1 MTRRVSPKSIIREA
15 AIILLSLLVIFTVV
29 KAGPLSPSA
38 SPAATSY
45 TLQDIYTRLIT
56 NASATAGNHDLNA
69 TTTPGATFPTLTSIY
84 NAIPTIYAGDLLA
97 SSTYLGVTRTVA
109 VTPGPPPPSSPRHHN
124 QKNSPSPRPWLLR
137 RLRHRLH
144 HQHGFCG
151 EQHSNSVPIFSASW
165 GPLLR
170 HQRSEEHTSELQSQ
184 FHL

>member
-97 SSTYLGVTRTVA
+97 SSTYLGVTGTVA
-109 VTPGPPPPSSPRHHN
+109 VKSGDAAASSHRHHN
-124 QKNSPSPRPWLLR
+124 Q
-137 RLRHRLH
+137 
-144 HQHGFCG
+144 
-151 EQHSNSVPIFSASW
+151 
-165 GPLLR
+165 
-170 HQRSEEHTSELQSQ
+170 
-184 FHL
+184 

>member
-97 SSTYLGVTRTVA
+97 PSTYLGVTGTVA
-109 VTPGPPPPSSPRHHN
+109 VKSGDADASVSATSTNKILLTPAAGYYDGSTATVST
-124 QKNSPSPRPWLLR
+124 
-137 RLRHRLH
+137 
-144 HQHGFCG
+144 
-151 EQHSNSVPIFSASW
+151 
-165 GPLLR
+165 
-170 HQRSEEHTSELQSQ
+170 TSTA
-184 FHL
+184 FT